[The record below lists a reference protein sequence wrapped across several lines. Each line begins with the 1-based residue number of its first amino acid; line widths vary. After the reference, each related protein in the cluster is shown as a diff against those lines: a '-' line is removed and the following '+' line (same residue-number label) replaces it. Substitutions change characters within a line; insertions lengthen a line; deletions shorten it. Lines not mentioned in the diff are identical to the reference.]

1 MAGGKVPDGSSLDTC
16 AGRGAPPCRRLSGS
30 RSPPRSPLDFRVEI
44 SLHRRFA
51 ATFGRPTDA
60 RALARS
66 FTFDSGHIA
75 AKRRKADSRT

>member
-1 MAGGKVPDGSSLDTC
+1 MAGGKIPDGPSPNIR

-30 RSPPRSPLDFRVEI
+30 GSPPRSPLDFRVEI

-51 ATFGRPTDA
+51 ATFGRPLDA

-66 FTFDSGHIA
+66 FTFDSGQIA

>member
-1 MAGGKVPDGSSLDTC
+1 MAGGKIPDSPSPDIR

-30 RSPPRSPLDFRVEI
+30 GSPPRSPPDFRVEI

-51 ATFGRPTDA
+51 ATFGRPPDA

-66 FTFDSGHIA
+66 FTFDSGQIA

>member
-1 MAGGKVPDGSSLDTC
+1 MAGGKIPDGPSPDIR

-30 RSPPRSPLDFRVEI
+30 GSPPRSPLDFRMEI

-51 ATFGRPTDA
+51 ATFGRPPDA

-66 FTFDSGHIA
+66 FLSTVN
-75 AKRRKADSRT
+75 R